1 MARPKGGLG
10 RGLDSLFA
18 DLPESSGEDSTIM
31 TLPVREIEPD
41 PDQPRKTFDETALAE
56 LSASIAEN
64 GLLQPIAVRPKKAG
78 PGYIIIAGER
88 RWRAARMAGLDEVP
102 VLVKEVTDE
111 QAAALA
117 LIENLQREDLDP
129 IEEAEGCQ
137 QLIDKYGLTQ
147 ETAAKRLGKSRSALA
162 NTLRLLA
169 LPGPVREQVRTGK
182 LSAGHAKALLG
193 LNSADLMEDAARQ
206 VEAKGLNVRQTEA
219 LCRKLNR
226 PPRPPR
232 TEDPFTRPRIAV
244 EMEAALKDVTGS
256 EVRIQYKDGKGS
268 LQIDFYS
275 DAQLA
280 QYARLLG
287 QYDPESAGEA
297 GHGPAGA
304 DTAGES

>member
-1 MARPKGGLG
+1 MPRPKGGLG

-18 DLPESSGEDSTIM
+18 DLPETSADDASVTS
-31 TLPVREIEPD
+31 LPLREIEPD
-41 PDQPRKTFDETALAE
+41 PEQPRKTFDETALAE
-56 LSASIAEN
+56 LSQSIAEN

-88 RWRAARMAGLDEVP
+88 RWRASRMAGLDEVP

-162 NTLRLLA
+162 NTLRLLS
-169 LPGPVREQVRTGK
+169 LPDPVREQVRTGK
-182 LSAGHAKALLG
+182 LSTGHAKALLG
-193 LNSADLMEDAARQ
+193 LSDANLIEAAAQ
-206 VEAKGLNVRQTEA
+206 QIEAKGMNVRQTEA
-219 LCRKLNR
+219 LCRRLSR
-226 PPRPPR
+226 PPKVPKPV
-232 TEDPFTRPRIAV
+232 EDAFTRPKIAT
-244 EMEAALKDVTGS
+244 EIEAALKDVTGS
-256 EVRIQYKDGKGS
+256 EVRIQYKDGRGS

-275 DAQLA
+275 DAQLSRFA
-280 QYARLLG
+280 ELLG
-287 QYDPESAGEA
+287 QYDPESADGI
-297 GHGPAGA
+297 
-304 DTAGES
+304 